1 MPSLRCRHTKP
12 MMSVPNELV
21 HLCTVEEWERAR
33 RAGEWR
39 PPSLERAGSVPPSAP
54 AKGPVPFN
62 RWFAGRSDMVLL
74 RLDPRRLNAPVRWEA
89 GVPSDPE
96 SLTFPHLYGPL
107 PVAAVTNVMPYVPDE
122 NGRFA

>member
-1 MPSLRCRHTKP
+1 

-39 PPSLERAGSVPPSAP
+39 PPSLERDGFVHLSAP
-54 AKGPVPFN
+54 AQVHLPAN
-62 RWFAGRSDMVLL
+62 RLFAGRSDMVLL

-96 SLTFPHLYGPL
+96 TMTFPHLYGPL
-107 PVAAVTNVMPYVPDE
+107 PVAAVRTVTPYVPDE
-122 NGRFA
+122 NGRFAEPPPSDT